1 MAILNNQLNAQ
12 YAATLEFQQAE
23 DNSTDEICDEEV
35 VVKDDV
41 LFMNN
46 QLSLFYV
53 LSVTK
58 LLQKQFKPEFPER
71 MRF

>member
-1 MAILNNQLNAQ
+1 MNNQLNAQ

-58 LLQKQFKPEFPER
+58 L
-71 MRF
+71 